1 MKKMQ
6 SAAGGQVVPLAVHGV
21 AEVAV
26 RGAGALRGRWRPGQ
40 RGMVSAEWAVG
51 IIAAVAIA
59 GVLLSVVTS
68 GPVEAGILKFILQVI
83 KAFSGGLGQL

>member
-1 MKKMQ
+1 METIKGATGDRLIPVAQ
-6 SAAGGQVVPLAVHGV
+6 ARL

-26 RGAGALRGRWRPGQ
+26 RGSMGLRGRLSRSE

-83 KAFSGGLGQL
+83 KAFSGGLGRL